1 MGRML
6 VRDWDFLKVFRGL
19 LVLCGIGTVRG
30 GGVPGCFGP
39 PPPVAPASAG
49 LRCTLP
55 P

>member
-30 GGVPGCFGP
+30 EGYPFVSGL
-39 PPPVAPASAG
+39 PPVVPASAG